1 MVGKVIERWG
11 GLAIDEERAVGNTCD
26 EDREA
31 CRTTGASRSLSSLD
45 EVSEADSAPCF
56 TTGSCFGG
64 AGLGACLTAGLPV
77 PVLLSVWRSA
87 ILISLPASWESVL
100 VNNNLLLLLLLVS
113 TSDFTNPA
121 AALVPGLTVHLADK
135 SLSRFFGLHISS
147 PRLLFA
153 HTLLTAFRA
162 SSSLLSSSHFLATL
176 GSPSS
181 ALSLAR
187 CLAAS
192 SCFIS
197 VSLDIRGTP
206 DTGRWISDM
215 RVAFLAC
222 ARCCSRSY
230 SARCTER
237 V

>member
-1 MVGKVIERWG
+1 MVERWG
-11 GLAIDEERAVGNTCD
+11 GLAIDEGRVVGNTCD

-31 CRTTGASRSLSSLD
+31 CRITGASRSSSSLD
-45 EVSEADSAPCF
+45 EVSEAGFAPCF

-64 AGLGACLTAGLPV
+64 AGLGTCLTAGLPV
-77 PVLLSVWRSA
+77 LVLLPAWRSA
-87 ILISLPASWESVL
+87 ILIFLPASCEPTPA
-100 VNNNLLLLLLLVS
+100 NNLLLLTS

-121 AALVPGLTVHLADK
+121 AALVPGLTAHLADK

-147 PRLLFA
+147 PRLLFPHA
-153 HTLLTAFRA
+153 LLTAFRA

-176 GSPSS
+176 GSPFSTP
-181 ALSLAR
+181 SLAC

-192 SCFIS
+192 SCFS
-197 VSLDIRGTP
+197 RVSLDIRGTP